1 MKRRSAWM
9 LFVGLVVTAGCRRDD
24 KSPVVRLYQEAGG
37 GDVTQSTPDSI
48 AQFLAKH
55 EELRQ
60 RLTPLC
66 QPVEAL
72 EDGSEGGEEKV
83 CDGNTRANFFGKTKV
98 KSDGV
103 AF

>member
-1 MKRRSAWM
+1 
-9 LFVGLVVTAGCRRDD
+9 LVVGLVVMAGCRRDHE
-24 KSPVVRLYQEAGG
+24 SPVVRLYQEAGG
-37 GDVTQSTPDSI
+37 GDVTQSTPDGI

-55 EELRQ
+55 EELRK

-66 QPVEAL
+66 QQQLLSAESWSANEA
-72 EDGSEGGEEKV
+72 GKV